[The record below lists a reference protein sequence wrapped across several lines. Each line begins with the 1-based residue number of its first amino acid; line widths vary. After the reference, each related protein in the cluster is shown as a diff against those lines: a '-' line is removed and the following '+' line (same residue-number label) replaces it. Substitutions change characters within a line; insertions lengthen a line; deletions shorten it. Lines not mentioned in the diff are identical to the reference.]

1 MKKLSLKNKILISI
15 LFIICLFLFKNISE
29 VKAAE
34 IPYRW
39 PIGGNNANETY
50 IDYEY
55 YGQAGQ
61 APVKDGK
68 SGREYKVNNKLWPN
82 EQAYY
87 NACESHFGMDITG
100 INGHTYKVVSVVEG
114 TVIATN
120 AEYGYNPN
128 QTFVDRNQRNPNG
141 AFCQQEGGGYG
152 NYIVI
157 QESSTG
163 RCFLYAHLRGGTFKV
178 STGSKVNV
186 GQEIATMGSS
196 GDSGHMHLHFEIRT
210 SKEATLNMG
219 WGLGRHTFQIATSKT
234 NLDPKDYIGSTP
246 KRVKEIK
253 VILPTKTKYIQG
265 SENLDLTGAKL
276 IVRYASEIT
285 ETIDLPNNNVKVTG
299 FNNGKIGENTIT
311 LEYQGLKTTFNV
323 EIVAKPY
330 TPAEITNITFQRFY
344 KFRKI
349 NIYFN
354 KPIVLSATEPT
365 ITVNVKDET
374 KQAKFMGISDDGKKL
389 MYIINNDE
397 FDIFTEGTMYIT
409 CSGGVLDKE
418 NLQMSVNC
426 DFNRLTIGKL
436 YKYELKHTFSSII
449 KDGKGDVNGDGI
461 IDASDATMVLSI
473 YAKASSNNELTEKEK
488 QYLDKADVNG
498 NGKIDAVDASII
510 LSYYADKSAG
520 VSVEDE
526 QKILK
531 CDINSDNAVDEKD
544 FDLLKSK
551 IESNIYEEKYDLNND
566 GTLNDHD
573 IEFFRKV
580 ICDLGSRR
588 RK

>member
-1 MKKLSLKNKILISI
+1 MKKLSFKNKILFSI
-15 LFIICLFLFKNISE
+15 LFIICLFLFKNINE
-29 VKAAE
+29 VKAAT

-39 PIGGNNANETY
+39 PIGGDNANETY

-61 APVKDGK
+61 EPVKDGK

-82 EQAYY
+82 EQPYY
-87 NACESHFGMDITG
+87 NQCESHFGMDITG

-128 QTFVDRNQRNPNG
+128 KTFPDRNQRNRN
-141 AFCQQEGGGYG
+141 ATFLQQEGGGYG

-163 RCFLYAHLRGGTFKV
+163 KCFLYAHLKGGSFKV
-178 STGSKVNV
+178 STGSKVKV

-196 GDSGHMHLHFEIRT
+196 GDSGHMHLHFEVRT

-246 KRVKEIK
+246 KRIKEIK
-253 VILPTKTKYIQG
+253 ATAPTKTKYIQG
-265 SENLDLTGAKL
+265 SENIDVTGAKL
-276 IVRYASEIT
+276 TVRYASEINT
-285 ETIDLPNNNVKVTG
+285 TINLPNKDVKVSG
-299 FNNGKIGENTIT
+299 FDNSKIGKNTVT
-311 LEYQGLKTTFNV
+311 VEYQGLKTTFDV

-330 TPAEITNITFQRFY
+330 TPAKRTKITFQRFY
-344 KFRKI
+344 KYRKI
-349 NIYFN
+349 NIYFS
-354 KPIVLSATEPT
+354 KPIVLSSSEPVV
-365 ITVNVKDET
+365 TVDVQNET
-374 KQAKFMGISDDGKKL
+374 KQAKFMGVSDDGKKL
-389 MYIINNDE
+389 MYIINYDE
-397 FDIFTEGTMYIT
+397 FDIFTEGTMYVT
-409 CSGGVLDKE
+409 CSGRVLDKE

-426 DFNRLTIGKL
+426 NLNRLTIGKM
-436 YKYELKHTFSSII
+436 YKCELKHTFSSII
-449 KDGKGDVNGDGI
+449 NNGKGDVNGDGM
-461 IDASDATMVLSI
+461 IDARDASKVLCI
-473 YAKASSNNELTEKEK
+473 YTKMASNEELSENEKK
-488 QYLDKADVNG
+488 YLDRADVNG
-498 NGKIDAVDASII
+498 NGKIDAIDATII

-520 VSVEDE
+520 VSIEDE

-531 CDINSDNAVDEKD
+531 CDVNSDNTVDIKD

-551 IESNIYEEKYDLNND
+551 ITNSVYDEKYDLNDDGILNND
-566 GTLNDHD
+566 D

-580 ICDLGSRR
+580 MYDLGSRR